1 MDSKIKWLVI
11 FQRVNDDWSVETGDV
26 WCCAPDVEAV
36 KAKFQNMQDATIV
49 RIEEYQRPY
58 ADIGR
63 VVYDFEE
70 ELKKNGEKLN
80 AIYAKKYNG
89 NFKINKKTV

>member
-36 KAKFQNMQDATIV
+36 KAKFRNMQDATIV
-49 RIEEYQRPY
+49 RIEEMET
-58 ADIGR
+58 GK

-70 ELKKNGEKLN
+70 ELKKNGEKIN

-89 NFKINKKTV
+89 NFRI